1 MKSAFGAS
9 CSRAEASAAMLPGM
23 SILDD
28 IKPSVKKLRPM
39 EVGVVA
45 GDLAITW
52 DDGWRT
58 LLSLKYMR
66 QQCPC
71 AGCVDEWSG
80 KRTLNPLSIRD
91 DIKPLKMSPVG
102 RYALQLTWNDGH
114 ATGIYSWDLLHK
126 LILAQPKDAA

>member
-1 MKSAFGAS
+1 
-9 CSRAEASAAMLPGM
+9 MLPGM

-39 EVGVVA
+39 EVGVVG

-58 LLSLKYMR
+58 LVGLKYLR
-66 QQCPC
+66 EECPC

-80 KRTLNPLSIRD
+80 KRTLNPASIRD
-91 DIKPLKMSPVG
+91 DIKPLKMDPVG
-102 RYALQLTWNDGH
+102 RYALQITWNDGH
-114 ATGIYSWDLLHK
+114 SSGIYSWELLHK
-126 LILAQPKDAA
+126 LILAKPKDAA